1 MPPQPASR
9 SSLFVHGDDH
19 VSCGTRSGFVW
30 LRPRASGDTRG
41 GSVMPVV
48 KPVHVRQFACSSQ
61 KTPTLFLLLICHV
74 MRPLMFSDVR
84 SLKAG
89 RLLSGRYSHWVGSP
103 AFWL

>member
-9 SSLFVHGDDH
+9 SSLFVIGDDH

-30 LRPRASGDTRG
+30 LMPRASGDTRG

-61 KTPTLFLLLICHV
+61 KTPTLFLVLICQV
-74 MRPLMFSDVR
+74 TRPLMFSDVR
-84 SLKAG
+84 SLNAG
-89 RLLSGRYSHWVGSP
+89 WLLSGAYNHWFGLP
-103 AFWL
+103 AFRL